1 MSSPHSCGLPE
12 ENRGAFLDA
21 FYDARDAQNF
31 RELASQYVATREGQV
46 KVPSEIRPKIIK
58 RLGSGVSESQ
68 GYRKINFPRS
78 MTDDPRQHSIRVIPD
93 FPHQDTHGR
102 ETLNIFSMAWRNVW
116 RNTRRSVVT
125 IAAMTLALCVELLY
139 AGLVT
144 GYLQGMEDD
153 ILDLEVGDI
162 QIFAGDYVD
171 KPSMYTTIKN
181 PDALLAQLDAVGYP
195 ASARLLGGGLAAAD
209 EFSAGIALR
218 GVDVARDARVSLIG
232 EKVAL
237 GSWLDPADQHGV
249 VVGRRLAKTLEV
261 KPGDELVILS
271 QAADGS
277 MANDLYTVRGI
288 LMGVADATDRTAIFM
303 TAHAFRELM
312 VFPQGVHQ
320 MIVRRPDDVGL
331 ETAAATVQRLSR
343 KFDDLDNLDDD
354 LDVKTWKQLMPVV
367 ANMLESTQG
376 LILVVFFIIYVA
388 VGILILNAMLMAVF
402 ERIREFGVLKA
413 LGAGPLHVVSLILV
427 ESAIQ
432 AGVAIVAGVML
443 ALPGMWY
450 LSSVGINVGRLG
462 GMSAMGVAMRPV
474 WYGIYTVGTLSGPL
488 VMLVV
493 IVFFATLYP
502 ALKAALIRP
511 VEAMRYQ

>member
-1 MSSPHSCGLPE
+1 
-12 ENRGAFLDA
+12 
-21 FYDARDAQNF
+21 
-31 RELASQYVATREGQV
+31 
-46 KVPSEIRPKIIK
+46 
-58 RLGSGVSESQ
+58 
-68 GYRKINFPRS
+68 
-78 MTDDPRQHSIRVIPD
+78 
-93 FPHQDTHGR
+93 
-102 ETLNIFSMAWRNVW
+102 MAWRNVW
-116 RNTRRSVVT
+116 RNTRRSLVT

-139 AGLVT
+139 SGLVT

-153 ILDLEVGDI
+153 ILDLEVGDM
-162 QIFAGDYVD
+162 QIFAGDYLD
-171 KPSMYTTIKN
+171 KPSMYTMIKN
-181 PDALLAQLDAVGYP
+181 PDALLTQLDEVGYP

-218 GVDVARDARVSLIG
+218 GVDVSRDARVSLIG
-232 EKVAL
+232 EKVAE
-237 GSWLDPADQHGV
+237 GTWLDPADPHGV

-261 KPGDELVILS
+261 GPGDELVILS

-277 MANDLYTVRGI
+277 LANDLYTVRGV

-312 VFPQGVHQ
+312 VFPQGAHQ
-320 MIVRRPDDVGL
+320 MVVRRPEDVGL
-331 ETAAATVQRLSR
+331 ETAAATVQRFSR
-343 KFDDLDNLDDD
+343 DLGD

-367 ANMLESTQG
+367 ASMLESTQG

-413 LGAGPLHVVSLILV
+413 LGAGPLHVVNLILV

-432 AGVAIVAGVML
+432 AGVAIVAGVTL

-450 LSSVGINVGRLG
+450 LSTVGINVGRLG

-474 WYGIYTVGTLSGPL
+474 WYGMYTVGTLSGPL
-488 VMLVV
+488 IMLVV
-493 IVFFATLYP
+493 IVFFAALYP
-502 ALKAALIRP
+502 ALKAAWIRP
-511 VEAMRYQ
+511 VEAMRYH

>member
-1 MSSPHSCGLPE
+1 M
-12 ENRGAFLDA
+12 
-21 FYDARDAQNF
+21 
-31 RELASQYVATREGQV
+31 
-46 KVPSEIRPKIIK
+46 
-58 RLGSGVSESQ
+58 
-68 GYRKINFPRS
+68 
-78 MTDDPRQHSIRVIPD
+78 
-93 FPHQDTHGR
+93 
-102 ETLNIFSMAWRNVW
+102 W

-125 IAAMTLALCVELLY
+125 IAAMTLALSVELLY

-153 ILDLEVGDI
+153 VLDLEVGDM

-181 PDALLAQLDAVGYP
+181 PDALLSQLDAVGYP

-232 EKVAL
+232 EKVAV
-237 GSWLDPADQHGV
+237 GSWLDPEDPHGV

-261 KPGDELVILS
+261 KPGDKLVILS

-277 MANDLYTVRGI
+277 TANDLYTVRGV

-303 TAHAFRELM
+303 TASAFRALM
-312 VFPQGVHQ
+312 AFPQGAHQ
-320 MIVRRPDDVGL
+320 VLVRRPGDIGL
-331 ETAAATVQRLSR
+331 ETAAAAVQRLSHD
-343 KFDDLDNLDDD
+343 FGN

-367 ANMLESTQG
+367 ASMLESTQG

-413 LGAGPLHVVSLILV
+413 LGVGPLYVVNLILA

-432 AGVAIVAGVML
+432 AGVAIVAGVTL

-450 LSSVGINVGRLG
+450 LSNVGINVGRLG

-474 WYGIYTVGTLSGPL
+474 WYGIYTIGTLSGP
-488 VMLVV
+488 VIMLGV
-493 IVFFATLYP
+493 IVFLAALYP
-502 ALKAALIRP
+502 ALKAAWLRP
-511 VEAMRYQ
+511 IEAMRYQ

>member
-1 MSSPHSCGLPE
+1 
-12 ENRGAFLDA
+12 
-21 FYDARDAQNF
+21 
-31 RELASQYVATREGQV
+31 
-46 KVPSEIRPKIIK
+46 
-58 RLGSGVSESQ
+58 
-68 GYRKINFPRS
+68 
-78 MTDDPRQHSIRVIPD
+78 
-93 FPHQDTHGR
+93 
-102 ETLNIFSMAWRNVW
+102 
-116 RNTRRSVVT
+116 
-125 IAAMTLALCVELLY
+125 MTLALCVELLY

-153 ILDLEVGDI
+153 ILDLEVGDV

-181 PDALLAQLDAVGYP
+181 PDALLTQLDELGYP

-209 EFSAGIALR
+209 EFSAGIAFR
-218 GVDVARDARVSLIG
+218 GVDVTRDARVSLIG
-232 EKVAL
+232 EKVAT
-237 GSWLDPADQHGV
+237 GSWLDPADPHGV

-277 MANDLYTVRGI
+277 MANDLYTVRGV

-303 TAHAFRELM
+303 TAAAFRELM
-312 VFPQGVHQ
+312 AFPQGVHQ
-320 MIVRRPDDVGL
+320 MIVRRPDDVSL

-343 KFDDLDNLDDD
+343 NLND

-388 VGILILNAMLMAVF
+388 VGILILNAMLMSVF

-413 LGAGPLHVVSLILV
+413 LGAGPLHVVSLILI
-427 ESAIQ
+427 ESAVQ
-432 AGVAIVAGVML
+432 AGVAIVAGVTL

-488 VMLVV
+488 IMLVV
-493 IVFFATLYP
+493 IVFFAALYP